1 MLYTYIYIP
10 QKQRNTYIYTAEF
23 ILYMLPQNS
32 TIDLILRT
40 VLPIFMQLKAII
52 YTPLYK
58 LRGHLL
64 STYADFSEKLTCL
77 TLSYA
82 HVSLRISGVE
92 MLVFGKILMDGPIVF
107 S

>member
-1 MLYTYIYIP
+1 MLYI
-10 QKQRNTYIYTAEF
+10 
-23 ILYMLPQNS
+23 LPQNS

-40 VLPIFMQLKAII
+40 VLPIFMQLEAII

-58 LRGHLL
+58 HKDHLL
-64 STYADFSEKLTCL
+64 STCADFFEKLTSL

-82 HVSLRISGVE
+82 HVSLLISGVE
-92 MLVFGKILMDGPIVF
+92 MLAFGKILRTYYLMDGPIVF